1 MQFNSFRC
9 FLIAKF
15 YRGTMHMCAG
25 LIKVV
30 SVCKEAILLIKGKT
44 SDSIVRLC
52 WNKSGVAFTAKLES
66 NYSQVSMRGGRILGL
81 IAG

>member
-1 MQFNSFRC
+1 
-9 FLIAKF
+9 
-15 YRGTMHMCAG
+15 MHMCAG

-52 WNKSGVAFTAKLES
+52 WNKSGVAFTAKLETGEQLFTS
-66 NYSQVSMRGGRILGL
+66 FNALGEDPRIDSW
-81 IAG
+81 IE